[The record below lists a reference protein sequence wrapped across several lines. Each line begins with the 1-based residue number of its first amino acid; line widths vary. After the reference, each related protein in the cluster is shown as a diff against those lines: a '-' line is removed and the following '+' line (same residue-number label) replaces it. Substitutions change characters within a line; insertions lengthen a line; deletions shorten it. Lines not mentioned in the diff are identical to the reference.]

1 MEKYHPQKES
11 QIEQH
16 FIRHLEGLGYKYCK
30 DIKDRASLEQNFR
43 NKFEALNNV
52 RLTDGE
58 FERLMGNII
67 SSDVYKASKTL
78 RDKVEVVHDDGTTR
92 FYPLVNLQNWCK
104 NDYEV
109 INQLRIN
116 THSSYHRYD
125 VIILINGLPLVQVEL
140 KAHGVSPRVAI
151 KQIVDYKN
159 DRANGYEH
167 TLLAFMQLFIVSN
180 EADTFYFANNPKEA
194 LTFDE
199 KEQFLPVCRWA
210 DEQNKKVANLH
221 EFAREVLRKCTL
233 GELISRYMV
242 LVETERKLLIMRP
255 YQIYA
260 VKKMVECIGNN
271 SGNGYIW
278 HTTGSGKTLTSFKAA
293 TLLKDNPHIAKCL
306 FVVDRK
312 DLDKQTREEFN
323 KFQKDCVEEN
333 LNTGELVRRMLS
345 DEYKDKIIVTTIQKL
360 GLALDKKNQ
369 RLDKLRE
376 RFAGQ
381 RVVFI
386 FDECHRSQF
395 GEYHRAIRDFFPR
408 AQLFGFTG
416 TPIFAEN
423 ATRTKIEGR
432 EASALTTEDIFQKPL
447 HTYAITHAIEDK
459 SVLPFDVS
467 FFRLQREGSVDMGH
481 VSREEERKIIVE
493 KILEVHD
500 KVSDNRRFN
509 ALFATASI
517 NDAIE
522 YCQIF
527 DQIQLEREKEEE
539 KKKEE
544 EKDPTFKPLRIAC
557 LFSPPAE
564 GNRDIM
570 QIQEELDQERQDN
583 QVDPLGKKEALRR
596 IISIYRKTYGGNFC
610 IEEFDRYNSDVQ
622 QRIKRQGR
630 EDVPREQKIDITIVV
645 DMLLTGFDSK
655 YLNTLYVDKG
665 LQYHGLIQAFS
676 RTNRV
681 LNDRKPFGKILD
693 FRAQSADALN
703 TAVKLFSGER
713 DKSKDAAKIWLTKSA
728 EEVVELLD
736 VAVQRLYTMMKSY
749 GLEPEPEEV
758 PNLKGDAARADFV
771 EIFKDVQ
778 RSILQLDQYIDIP
791 PELQAR
797 IDAIMPPEKRLA
809 FRTAYLE
816 LGRELRQKRAAES
829 PDDAS
834 EPTDVMQDID
844 FELVLFASAIID
856 YDYIISLIARMVN
869 EEEPER
875 REVTREE
882 IVALLRSHSN
892 LPEDREDILEFVRH
906 PEVINGRTAGEISDE
921 FRRFREAKWHR
932 QLQELAH
939 RYGVDQEGLSEFI
952 ESTLRVMRY
961 DDSHLS
967 DLFTDEGLGWRDR
980 VAKKNAL
987 RADLVPLIRLR
998 AAGQEIDNLPADV

>member
-16 FIRHLEGLGYKYCK
+16 FIRHLEGLGYVYRK

-43 NKFEALNNV
+43 NKFEALNQV
-52 RLTDGE
+52 QLTDGE
-58 FERLMGNII
+58 FERLMEKIVRA
-67 SSDVYKASKTL
+67 DVYEASKTL
-78 RDKVEVVHDDGTTR
+78 RDKVEINHDDGTTR

-104 NDYEV
+104 HDYEV

-125 VIILINGLPLVQVEL
+125 VIILVNGLPLVQVEL

-180 EADTFYFANNPKEA
+180 EADTFYFANNPRKA

-221 EFAREVLRKCTL
+221 EFAREVLYKCAL

-260 VKKMVECIGNN
+260 VKKMVECIENN

-333 LNTGELVRRMLS
+333 TNTGELVRRMLS

-517 NDAIE
+517 NDAIA
-522 YCQIF
+522 YCKIF
-527 DQIQLEREKEEE
+527 DEIQLEREEA
-539 KKKEE
+539 
-544 EKDPTFKPLRIAC
+544 DSNYKPLRIAC

-596 IISIYRKTYGGNFC
+596 IIGIYRKTYGGNFC

-797 IDAIMPPEKRLA
+797 INAIMPPEKRLA

-816 LGRELRQKRAAES
+816 LGRELRQKQAAES
-829 PDDAS
+829 PDDGS

-869 EEEPER
+869 EKEPER

-892 LPEDREDILEFVRH
+892 LPEDREDILEFVGH
-906 PEVINGRTAGEISDE
+906 PEAINGRTADEISDE

-932 QLQELAH
+932 LVHQMAQRH
-939 RYGVDQEGLSEFI
+939 GVDQGRLSDFI
-952 ESTLRVMRY
+952 ESTLDVMRY

-980 VAKKNAL
+980 VTKKNAL

-998 AAGQEIDNLPADV
+998 AAGQAIDNLPADQ

>member
-16 FIRHLEGLGYKYCK
+16 FIRHLEGLGYVYRK

-43 NKFEALNNV
+43 NKFEALNQV
-52 RLTDGE
+52 QLTDGE
-58 FERLMGNII
+58 FERLMEKIVRA
-67 SSDVYKASKTL
+67 DVYEASKTL
-78 RDKVEVVHDDGTTR
+78 RDKVEINHDDGTTR

-125 VIILINGLPLVQVEL
+125 VIILVNGLPLVQVEL

-180 EADTFYFANNPKEA
+180 EADTFYFANNPRKA

-221 EFAREVLRKCTL
+221 EFAREVLYKCAL

-260 VKKMVECIGNN
+260 VKKMVECIENN

-333 LNTGELVRRMLS
+333 TNTGELVRRMLS

-467 FFRLQREGSVDMGH
+467 FYRLQRDGSFDTGNVPK
-481 VSREEERKIIVE
+481 EIIVE

-527 DQIQLEREKEEE
+527 DRIQLEREK
-539 KKKEE
+539 
-544 EKDPTFKPLRIAC
+544 DSTYKPLRIAC

-596 IISIYRKTYGGNFC
+596 IISMYNQTYNTLHC

-622 QRIKRQGR
+622 QRIKWQGR

-713 DKSKDAAKIWLTKSA
+713 DKSKDAAKIWLVEPIEKKVEQL
-728 EEVVELLD
+728 EE
-736 VAVQRLYTMMKSY
+736 AVQGLNNMMEGY
-749 GLEPEPEEV
+749 GLKPEPEEV

-771 EIFKDVQ
+771 ERFKAVQ
-778 RSILQLDQYIDIP
+778 RLMLQCNQYVDIP

-816 LGRELRQKRAAES
+816 LGRELRQKGAAES
-829 PDDAS
+829 PDDGS

-869 EEEPER
+869 EKEPER

-906 PEVINGRTAGEISDE
+906 PEAINGRTAGEISDE

-932 QLQELAH
+932 LVHEMAQRH
-939 RYGVDQEGLSEFI
+939 GVDQGLLSDFI
-952 ESTLRVMRY
+952 ESTLHVMRY

-967 DLFTDEGLGWRDR
+967 DLFTNEGLGWRDR
-980 VAKKNAL
+980 VTKKNAL
-987 RADLVPLIRLR
+987 RADLLPLIRLR
-998 AAGQEIDNLPADV
+998 AAGQTIDNLPADV

>member
-16 FIRHLEGLGYKYCK
+16 FIRHLEGLGYAYCK
-30 DIKDRASLEQNFR
+30 DIKNRASLEANFR

-58 FERLMGNII
+58 FERLMGNIV

-78 RDKVEVVHDDGTTR
+78 RDKVEVIHDDGTTQ

-125 VIILINGLPLVQVEL
+125 VIILVNGLPLVQVEL

-159 DRANGYEH
+159 DRENGYEH

-180 EADTFYFANNPKEA
+180 EADTFYFANNPREA

-199 KEQFLPVCRWA
+199 KEQFLPICRWA

-242 LVETERKLLIMRP
+242 LVEMERKLLIMRP

-260 VKKMVECIGNN
+260 VKKMVECIENN

-333 LNTGELVRRMLS
+333 TNTGELVRRMLS

-467 FFRLQREGSVDMGH
+467 FFRLQRDGSFDTGNVPK
-481 VSREEERKIIVE
+481 EIIVE

-527 DQIQLEREKEEE
+527 DRIQLEREEA
-539 KKKEE
+539 
-544 EKDPTFKPLRIAC
+544 DSNYKPLRIAC

-583 QVDPLGKKEALRR
+583 RVDPLGKKEALRR
-596 IISIYRKTYGGNFC
+596 IISMYNQIYNTQHC

-713 DKSKDAAKIWLTKSA
+713 DKSKDAAKIWLVEPVEKKVEQL
-728 EEVVELLD
+728 EE
-736 VAVQRLYTMMKSY
+736 AVGDFCNVMLSR
-749 GLEPEPEEV
+749 GLKPVPEEV
-758 PNLKGDAARADFV
+758 PNLKGDAARAELV
-771 EIFKDVQ
+771 ERFKAVQ
-778 RSILQLDQYIDIP
+778 RLMLQCNQYVDIP

-797 IDAIMPPEKRLA
+797 INAIMPPDTYQA

-816 LGRELRQKRAAES
+816 LGREMRQKRAAES
-829 PDDAS
+829 PDDGS

-869 EEEPER
+869 EAEPER

-892 LPEDREDILEFVRH
+892 LPEDREDILEFVGH
-906 PEVINGRTAGEISDE
+906 PEAINGRTADEISDE

-939 RYGVDQEGLSEFI
+939 RHGVDQEGLSEFI
-952 ESTLRVMRY
+952 ESTLDVMRY

-980 VAKKNAL
+980 VTKKNAL

-998 AAGQEIDNLPADV
+998 AAGQAIDNLPADV

>member
-1 MEKYHPQKES
+1 MEKHHPQKES

-43 NKFEALNNV
+43 NMFEALNNV
-52 RLTDGE
+52 HLSDGE
-58 FERLMGNII
+58 FEKLMRNIV
-67 SSDVYKASKTL
+67 SRDVYKASKTL
-78 RDKVEVVHDDGTTR
+78 RDKVEVIHDDGTTR

-116 THSSYHRYD
+116 TRSSYHRYD

-159 DRANGYEH
+159 DQENGYEH

-180 EADTFYFANNPKEA
+180 EADTFYFANNPKKA

-221 EFAREVLRKCTL
+221 EFAREVLYKCAL

-242 LVETERKLLIMRP
+242 LVETEHKLIIMRP

-260 VKKMVECIGNN
+260 VKKMVECIENN

-293 TLLKDNPHIAKCL
+293 TLLKDNPNIAKCL

-333 LNTGELVRRMLS
+333 LNTGGLVRRMLS
-345 DEYKDKIIVTTIQKL
+345 KDYKDKIIVTTIQKL
-360 GLALDKKNQ
+360 GLALDEKGRYFDRRLRDLADQ
-369 RLDKLRE
+369 RI
-376 RFAGQ
+376 
-381 RVVFI
+381 VFI

-395 GEYHRAIRDFFPR
+395 GEYHRTIKSFFPR

-423 ATRTKIEGR
+423 ATRSKVEGR

-467 FFRLQREGSVDMGH
+467 FYRLRRDGSFDTGDVPKEM
-481 VSREEERKIIVE
+481 IVK

-522 YCQIF
+522 YCKIF
-527 DQIQLEREKEEE
+527 DRIQLEREKA
-539 KKKEE
+539 
-544 EKDPTFKPLRIAC
+544 DSNYKPLRIAC

-596 IISIYRKTYGGNFC
+596 IISMYNQTYNTLHC

-622 QRIKRQGR
+622 QRIKWQGR
-630 EDVPREQKIDITIVV
+630 EDEDVSREQKIDITIVV

-681 LNDRKPFGKILD
+681 LNERKPFGKILD

-703 TAVKLFSGER
+703 TAVELFSGER
-713 DKSKDAAKIWLTKSA
+713 DKSKDAAKIWLVEPA
-728 EEVVELLD
+728 EVKVEQLEEAAQGL
-736 VAVQRLYTMMKSY
+736 RSMMESH
-749 GLEPEPEEV
+749 GLKPVPEEV
-758 PNLKGDAARADFV
+758 PNLRGDAARAEFV
-771 EIFKDVQ
+771 EQFKPLQ
-778 RSILQLDQYIDIP
+778 RILIQLDQYVDIP

-797 IDAIMPPEKRLA
+797 IDAIISPDERQA

-816 LGRELRQKRAAES
+816 LARELRQKRAAES
-829 PDDAS
+829 ADGAAD
-834 EPTDVMQDID
+834 PTTVMQDID
-844 FELVLFASAIID
+844 LELVLFASALID

-892 LPEDREDILEFVRH
+892 LPEDREDILEFVGH
-906 PEVINGRTAGEISDE
+906 PEAINGRTADEISDE

-932 QLQELAH
+932 LVHQMAQRH
-939 RYGVDQEGLSEFI
+939 GVDQGRLSDFI
-952 ESTLRVMRY
+952 ESTLDVMRY

-980 VAKKNAL
+980 VTKKNAL

-998 AAGQEIDNLPADV
+998 AAGQAIDNLPADV

>member
-16 FIRHLEGLGYKYCK
+16 FIRHLEGLGYVYRK

-58 FERLMGNII
+58 FERLMEKIVRA
-67 SSDVYKASKTL
+67 DVYEASKTL
-78 RDKVEVVHDDGTTR
+78 RDKVEVIHDDGTTR

-260 VKKMVECIGNN
+260 VKKMVECIENN

-293 TLLKDNPHIAKCL
+293 TLLKDNPNIAKCL

-333 LNTGELVRRMLS
+333 TNTGELVRRMLS

-467 FFRLQREGSVDMGH
+467 FYRLQRDGSFDTGNVPK
-481 VSREEERKIIVE
+481 EIIVE

-522 YCQIF
+522 YCKIF
-527 DQIQLEREKEEE
+527 DEIQLEREK
-539 KKKEE
+539 
-544 EKDPTFKPLRIAC
+544 DSTYKPLRIAC

-681 LNDRKPFGKILD
+681 LNERKPFGKILD

-736 VAVQRLYTMMKSY
+736 VAVQRLYTMMESY

-778 RSILQLDQYIDIP
+778 RPILQLDQYIDIP

-869 EEEPER
+869 EAEPER

-892 LPEDREDILEFVRH
+892 LPEDREDILEFVGH
-906 PEVINGRTAGEISDE
+906 PEAINGRTADEISDE

-932 QLQELAH
+932 LVHQMAQRH
-939 RYGVDQEGLSEFI
+939 GVDQGRLSDFI
-952 ESTLRVMRY
+952 ESTLDVMRY

-980 VAKKNAL
+980 VTKKNAL

-998 AAGQEIDNLPADV
+998 AAGQAIDNLPADQ

>member
-16 FIRHLEGLGYKYCK
+16 FIRHLEGLGYAYCK
-30 DIKDRASLEQNFR
+30 DIKNRASLEANFR

-58 FERLMGNII
+58 FERLMGNIV

-78 RDKVEVVHDDGTTR
+78 RDKVEVIHDDGTTQ

-199 KEQFLPVCRWA
+199 KEQFLPICRWA

-260 VKKMVECIGNN
+260 VKKMVECIENN

-333 LNTGELVRRMLS
+333 TNTGELVRRMLS

-467 FFRLQREGSVDMGH
+467 FYRLQRDGSFDTGNVPK
-481 VSREEERKIIVE
+481 EIIVE

-527 DQIQLEREKEEE
+527 DRIQLEREEA
-539 KKKEE
+539 
-544 EKDPTFKPLRIAC
+544 DSNYKPLRIAC

-736 VAVQRLYTMMKSY
+736 VAVQRLYTMMKSH

-778 RSILQLDQYIDIP
+778 RPILQLDQYIDIP

-869 EEEPER
+869 EKEPER

-892 LPEDREDILEFVRH
+892 LPEDREDILEFVCH
-906 PEVINGRTAGEISDE
+906 PEVINGRTADEISDE

-939 RYGVDQEGLSEFI
+939 RHGVDQEGLSEFI
-952 ESTLRVMRY
+952 ESTLDVMRY

-980 VAKKNAL
+980 VTKKNAL
-987 RADLVPLIRLR
+987 RAELVPLIRLR
-998 AAGQEIDNLPADV
+998 AAGQAIDNLPADV

>member
-30 DIKDRASLEQNFR
+30 DIKNRASLEANFR

-58 FERLMGNII
+58 FERLMENIV

-210 DEQNKKVANLH
+210 DEQNKKISHLH
-221 EFAREVLRKCTL
+221 EFAREVLYKCAL

-242 LVETERKLLIMRP
+242 LVETEKLIIMRP

-260 VKKMVECIGNN
+260 VKKMVECIENN

-333 LNTGELVRRMLS
+333 TNTGELVRRMLS
-345 DEYKDKIIVTTIQKL
+345 KDYKDKIIVTTIQKL
-360 GLALDKKNQ
+360 GLALDEKG
-369 RLDKLRE
+369 RYFDRRLRE
-376 RFAGQ
+376 LADQ
-381 RVVFI
+381 RIVFI

-395 GEYHRAIRDFFPR
+395 GEYHRTIKSFFPR

-423 ATRTKIEGR
+423 ATRSKVEGR

-467 FFRLQREGSVDMGH
+467 FYRLRRDGSFDTGEVPKKM
-481 VSREEERKIIVE
+481 IVN

-522 YCQIF
+522 YCKIF
-527 DQIQLEREKEEE
+527 DRIQLERREKEE
-539 KKKEE
+539 KKK
-544 EKDPTFKPLRIAC
+544 DSTYKPLRIAC

-596 IISIYRKTYGGNFC
+596 IISMYNQTYNTLHC

-622 QRIKRQGR
+622 QRIKWQGR

-681 LNDRKPFGKILD
+681 LNERKPFGKILD

-703 TAVKLFSGER
+703 TAVELFSGER
-713 DKSKDAAKIWLTKSA
+713 DKSKDAAKIWLVEPA
-728 EEVVELLD
+728 EVKVEQLEEAAQDL
-736 VAVQRLYTMMKSY
+736 RSMMESH
-749 GLEPEPEEV
+749 GLKPEPEEV
-758 PNLKGDAARADFV
+758 PNLKGDAARANFV
-771 EIFKDVQ
+771 EQFKPLQ
-778 RSILQLDQYIDIP
+778 RILIQLDQYVDTP

-797 IDAIMPPEKRLA
+797 IDAIISPDERQA

-816 LGRELRQKRAAES
+816 LARELRQKRAAES
-829 PDDAS
+829 ADGAA
-834 EPTDVMQDID
+834 EPTTVMQDID
-844 FELVLFASAIID
+844 LELVLFASAIID

-869 EEEPER
+869 EKEPER

-906 PEVINGRTAGEISDE
+906 PEAINGRTADEISDE

-932 QLQELAH
+932 LVHQMAQRHA
-939 RYGVDQEGLSEFI
+939 VDQGLLSDFI
-952 ESTLRVMRY
+952 ESTLDVMRY

-980 VAKKNAL
+980 VTKKNAL
-987 RADLVPLIRLR
+987 RADLIPLIRLR
-998 AAGQEIDNLPADV
+998 AAGQTIDNLPADQ

>member
-16 FIRHLEGLGYKYCK
+16 FIRHLEGLGYVYRK

-43 NKFEALNNV
+43 NKFEALNQV

-58 FERLMGNII
+58 FERLMGNIV

-78 RDKVEVVHDDGTTR
+78 RDKVEIIHDDGTTR

-159 DRANGYEH
+159 DHENGYEH

-221 EFAREVLRKCTL
+221 EFAREVLYKCAL

-242 LVETERKLLIMRP
+242 LVETERKLIIMRP

-260 VKKMVECIGNN
+260 VKKMVECIENN

-293 TLLKDNPHIAKCL
+293 TLLKDNPNIAKCL

-333 LNTGELVRRMLS
+333 TNTGELVRRMLS

-467 FFRLQREGSVDMGH
+467 FYRLQRDGSFDTGNVPK
-481 VSREEERKIIVE
+481 EIIVE

-522 YCQIF
+522 YCQAF
-527 DQIQLEREKEEE
+527 DEIQFEREEA
-539 KKKEE
+539 
-544 EKDPTFKPLRIAC
+544 DSNYKPLRIAC

-583 QVDPLGKKEALRR
+583 RVDPLGKKEALRR
-596 IISIYRKTYGGNFC
+596 IISMYNQTYNTQHC

-630 EDVPREQKIDITIVV
+630 NVEPKKQKEEKKQWIDITIVV

-736 VAVQRLYTMMKSY
+736 VAVQRLYTMMKSH

-758 PNLKGDAARADFV
+758 PNLKGDAARAEFV

-778 RSILQLDQYIDIP
+778 RPILQLDQYIDIP

-797 IDAIMPPEKRLA
+797 INAIMPPEKRLA

-816 LGRELRQKRAAES
+816 LGRELRQKGAAES

-834 EPTDVMQDID
+834 DPTDVMQDID

-882 IVALLRSHSN
+882 IIALLRSHSN

-906 PEVINGRTAGEISDE
+906 PEAINGRTADEISDE

-952 ESTLRVMRY
+952 ESTLQVMRY

-980 VAKKNAL
+980 VTKKNAL
-987 RADLVPLIRLR
+987 RAELVPLIRLR
-998 AAGQEIDNLPADV
+998 AAGQAIDNLPADV

>member
-16 FIRHLEGLGYKYCK
+16 FIRHLEGLGYVYRK

-43 NKFEALNNV
+43 NKFEALNQV
-52 RLTDGE
+52 QLTDGE
-58 FERLMGNII
+58 FERLMEKIVRA
-67 SSDVYKASKTL
+67 DVYEASKTL
-78 RDKVEVVHDDGTTR
+78 RDKVEVNHDDGTTR

-125 VIILINGLPLVQVEL
+125 VIILVNGLPLVQVEL

-159 DRANGYEH
+159 DQENGYKQ

-180 EADTFYFANNPKEA
+180 EADTFYFANNSKEA

-210 DEQNKKVANLH
+210 NEQNKKISHLH
-221 EFAREVLRKCTL
+221 EFAREVLYKCAL

-242 LVETERKLLIMRP
+242 LVETEEKLIIMRP

-260 VKKMVECIGNN
+260 VKKMVECIENN

-293 TLLKDNPHIAKCL
+293 TLLKDNPHISKCL

-333 LNTGELVRRMLS
+333 TNTGELVRRMLS

-467 FFRLQREGSVDMGH
+467 FYRLQRDGSFDTGDVPKEM
-481 VSREEERKIIVE
+481 IVK

-527 DQIQLEREKEEE
+527 DKIQLEREK
-539 KKKEE
+539 
-544 EKDPTFKPLRIAC
+544 DPTYKPLRIAC

-622 QRIKRQGR
+622 QRIKWQGR

-681 LNDRKPFGKILD
+681 LNERKPFGKILD

-703 TAVKLFSGER
+703 TAVELFSGER

-778 RSILQLDQYIDIP
+778 RPILQLDQYIDIP

-834 EPTDVMQDID
+834 DPTDVMQDID

-869 EEEPER
+869 EKEPER

-882 IVALLRSHSN
+882 IVALLSSHSN

-906 PEVINGRTAGEISDE
+906 PEAINGRTADEISDE

-932 QLQELAH
+932 LVHEMAQ
-939 RYGVDQEGLSEFI
+939 RYGVDQGRLSDFI
-952 ESTLRVMRY
+952 ESTLDVMRY

-980 VAKKNAL
+980 VTKKNAL

-998 AAGQEIDNLPADV
+998 AAGQAIDNLPADV

>member
-30 DIKDRASLEQNFR
+30 DIKNRASLEANFR

-58 FERLMGNII
+58 FERLMGNIV
-67 SSDVYKASKTL
+67 SPDVYEASKTL

-210 DEQNKKVANLH
+210 NEQNKKISHLH
-221 EFAREVLRKCTL
+221 EFAREVLYKCAL

-242 LVETERKLLIMRP
+242 LVETEEKLIIMRP

-260 VKKMVECIGNN
+260 VKKMVECIENN

-333 LNTGELVRRMLS
+333 TNTGELVRRMLS
-345 DEYKDKIIVTTIQKL
+345 KDYKDKIIVTTIQKL

-467 FFRLQREGSVDMGH
+467 FYRLQRDGSFDTGNVPK
-481 VSREEERKIIVE
+481 EIIVE

-522 YCQIF
+522 YCQAF
-527 DQIQLEREKEEE
+527 DEIQFERGEH
-539 KKKEE
+539 
-544 EKDPTFKPLRIAC
+544 DSSYKPLRIAC

-583 QVDPLGKKEALRR
+583 QVDPLGKKEVLRR

-736 VAVQRLYTMMKSY
+736 VAVQRLYTMMKNH

-758 PNLKGDAARADFV
+758 PNLKGDAARAEFV

-778 RSILQLDQYIDIP
+778 RPILQLDQYIDIP

-797 IDAIMPPEKRLA
+797 INAIMPPEKRLA

-816 LGRELRQKRAAES
+816 LGRELRQKGAAES

-834 EPTDVMQDID
+834 DPTDVMQDID

-869 EEEPER
+869 EKEPER

-906 PEVINGRTAGEISDE
+906 PEVINGRTADEISDE

-952 ESTLRVMRY
+952 ESTLHVMRY

-987 RADLVPLIRLR
+987 RAELVPLIRLR

>member
-30 DIKDRASLEQNFR
+30 DIKNRASLEANFR

-58 FERLMGNII
+58 FKRLMGNIV
-67 SSDVYKASKTL
+67 SPDVYEASKTL
-78 RDKVEVVHDDGTTR
+78 RDKVEVVHDDGTTQ

-125 VIILINGLPLVQVEL
+125 VIILVNGLPLVQVEL

-159 DRANGYEH
+159 DHENGYEH

-180 EADTFYFANNPKEA
+180 EADTFYFANNPRKA

-199 KEQFLPVCRWA
+199 KEQFQPICRWA

-221 EFAREVLRKCTL
+221 EFAREVLRKCAL

-242 LVETERKLLIMRP
+242 LVEMERKLLIMRP

-260 VKKMVECIGNN
+260 VKKMVECIENN

-293 TLLKDNPHIAKCL
+293 TLLKDNPHIVKCL

-333 LNTGELVRRMLS
+333 TNTGELVRRMLS

-467 FFRLQREGSVDMGH
+467 FYRLQRDGSFDTGNVPKE
-481 VSREEERKIIVE
+481 VIVE

-522 YCQIF
+522 YCQAF
-527 DQIQLEREKEEE
+527 DDIQFERGEH
-539 KKKEE
+539 
-544 EKDPTFKPLRIAC
+544 DSSYKPLRIAC

-736 VAVQRLYTMMKSY
+736 VAVQRLYTMMKSH

-758 PNLKGDAARADFV
+758 PNLKGDAARAEFV

-778 RSILQLDQYIDIP
+778 RPILQLDQYIDIP

-816 LGRELRQKRAAES
+816 LGRELRQKGAAES

-869 EEEPER
+869 EKEPER

-906 PEVINGRTAGEISDE
+906 PEVINGRTADEISDE

-952 ESTLRVMRY
+952 ESTLHVMRY

>member
-30 DIKDRASLEQNFR
+30 NIKDRASLEANFR

-58 FERLMGNII
+58 FKRLMDNIV

-78 RDKVEVVHDDGTTR
+78 RDKVEVVHDDGTTQ

-125 VIILINGLPLVQVEL
+125 VIILVNGLPLVQVEL

-159 DRANGYEH
+159 DHENGYEH

-199 KEQFLPVCRWA
+199 KEQFLPICRWA

-260 VKKMVECIGNN
+260 VKKMVECIENN

-333 LNTGELVRRMLS
+333 TNTGELVRRMLS

-386 FDECHRSQF
+386 FDECHCSQF

-467 FFRLQREGSVDMGH
+467 FYRLQRDGSFDTGNVPK
-481 VSREEERKIIVE
+481 KIIVE

-522 YCQIF
+522 YCQAF
-527 DQIQLEREKEEE
+527 DEIQFEREEA
-539 KKKEE
+539 
-544 EKDPTFKPLRIAC
+544 DSNYKPLRIAC

-583 QVDPLGKKEALRR
+583 RVDPLGKKEALRR
-596 IISIYRKTYGGNFC
+596 IISMYNQTYNTQHC

-630 EDVPREQKIDITIVV
+630 NVEPKKQKEEKKQWIDITIVV

-736 VAVQRLYTMMKSY
+736 VAVQRLYTMMKSH

-758 PNLKGDAARADFV
+758 PNLKGDAARAEFV

-778 RSILQLDQYIDIP
+778 RPILQLDQYIDIP

-797 IDAIMPPEKRLA
+797 INAIMPPEKRLA

-816 LGRELRQKRAAES
+816 LGRELRQKGAAES

-834 EPTDVMQDID
+834 DPTDVMQDID

-882 IVALLRSHSN
+882 IIALLRSHSN

-906 PEVINGRTAGEISDE
+906 PEAINGRTADEISDE

-952 ESTLRVMRY
+952 ESTLQVMRY

-980 VAKKNAL
+980 VTKKNAL

-998 AAGQEIDNLPADV
+998 AAGQTIDNLPADV

>member
-16 FIRHLEGLGYKYCK
+16 FIRHLEGLGYAYCK
-30 DIKDRASLEQNFR
+30 DIKDRASLEANFR

-58 FERLMGNII
+58 FERLMGNIV

-78 RDKVEVVHDDGTTR
+78 RDKVEVVHDDGTTQ

-125 VIILINGLPLVQVEL
+125 VIILVNGLPLVQVEL

-260 VKKMVECIGNN
+260 VKKMVECIKNN

-333 LNTGELVRRMLS
+333 TNTGELVRRMLS

-467 FFRLQREGSVDMGH
+467 FYRLQRDGSFDTGNVPK
-481 VSREEERKIIVE
+481 KIIVE

-522 YCQIF
+522 YCQAF
-527 DQIQLEREKEEE
+527 DEIQFEREEA
-539 KKKEE
+539 
-544 EKDPTFKPLRIAC
+544 DSNYKPLRIAC

-583 QVDPLGKKEALRR
+583 RVDPLGKKEALRR
-596 IISIYRKTYGGNFC
+596 IISMYNQTYNTQHC

-630 EDVPREQKIDITIVV
+630 NVEPKKQKEEKKQWIDITIVV

-736 VAVQRLYTMMKSY
+736 VAVQRLYTMMKSH

-758 PNLKGDAARADFV
+758 PNLKGDAARAEFV

-778 RSILQLDQYIDIP
+778 RPILQLDQYIDIP

-797 IDAIMPPEKRLA
+797 INAIMPPEKRLA

-816 LGRELRQKRAAES
+816 LGRELRQKGAAES

-834 EPTDVMQDID
+834 DPTDVMQDID

-869 EEEPER
+869 EAEPER

-892 LPEDREDILEFVRH
+892 LPEDREDILEFVCH
-906 PEVINGRTAGEISDE
+906 PEVINGRTADEISDE

-932 QLQELAH
+932 QLQELAY

-952 ESTLRVMRY
+952 ESTLQVMRY

>member
-30 DIKDRASLEQNFR
+30 DIKNQTSLEQNFR

-58 FERLMGNII
+58 FERLMGNIV

-78 RDKVEVVHDDGTTR
+78 RDKVEVIHDDGTTR

-210 DEQNKKVANLH
+210 NEQNKKISHLH
-221 EFAREVLRKCTL
+221 EFAREVLYKCAL

-242 LVETERKLLIMRP
+242 LVETEEKLLIMRP

-260 VKKMVECIGNN
+260 VKKMVECIKNN

-333 LNTGELVRRMLS
+333 TNTGELVRRMLS
-345 DEYKDKIIVTTIQKL
+345 RDYKDKIIVTTIQKL
-360 GLALDKKNQ
+360 GLALDEKNRYFDRRLRDLADQ
-369 RLDKLRE
+369 RI
-376 RFAGQ
+376 
-381 RVVFI
+381 VFI

-416 TPIFAEN
+416 TPIFTEN

-467 FFRLQREGSVDMGH
+467 FYRLQRDGSFDTGNVPK
-481 VSREEERKIIVE
+481 EIIVE

-522 YCQIF
+522 YCKIF
-527 DQIQLEREKEEE
+527 DRIQLEREK
-539 KKKEE
+539 
-544 EKDPTFKPLRIAC
+544 DPTYKPLRIAC

-596 IISIYRKTYGGNFC
+596 IISMYNQTYNTLHC
-610 IEEFDRYNSDVQ
+610 IEEFDRYNCDVQ
-622 QRIKRQGR
+622 QRIKWQGR
-630 EDVPREQKIDITIVV
+630 NEVTKEQKIDITIVV

-681 LNDRKPFGKILD
+681 LNERKPFGKILD

-736 VAVQRLYTMMKSY
+736 VAVQRLYTMMESY

-844 FELVLFASAIID
+844 LELVLFASAIID

-869 EEEPER
+869 EKEPER

-882 IVALLRSHSN
+882 IVALLSSHSN

-906 PEVINGRTAGEISDE
+906 PEAINGRTADEISDE

-932 QLQELAH
+932 LVHEMAQ
-939 RYGVDQEGLSEFI
+939 RYGVDQGRLSDFI
-952 ESTLRVMRY
+952 ESTLDVMRY

-980 VAKKNAL
+980 VTKKNAL

-998 AAGQEIDNLPADV
+998 AAGQAIDNLPADV

>member
-30 DIKDRASLEQNFR
+30 DIKDQTSLEANFR

-58 FERLMGNII
+58 FERLMGNIV

-260 VKKMVECIGNN
+260 VKKMVECIKNN

-333 LNTGELVRRMLS
+333 TNTGELVRRMLS

-467 FFRLQREGSVDMGH
+467 FYRLQRDGSFDTGNVPK
-481 VSREEERKIIVE
+481 EIIVE

-522 YCQIF
+522 YCKIF
-527 DQIQLEREKEEE
+527 DRIQFKREKA
-539 KKKEE
+539 
-544 EKDPTFKPLRIAC
+544 DSNYKPLRIAC

-736 VAVQRLYTMMKSY
+736 VAVQRLYTMMKSH

-758 PNLKGDAARADFV
+758 PNLKGDAARAEFV

-778 RSILQLDQYIDIP
+778 RPILQLDQYIDIP

-797 IDAIMPPEKRLA
+797 INAIMPPEKRLA

-816 LGRELRQKRAAES
+816 LGRELRQKGAAES
-829 PDDAS
+829 PDDGS
-834 EPTDVMQDID
+834 ESMDVMQDID

-869 EEEPER
+869 EKEPER

-882 IVALLRSHSN
+882 IVSLLRSHSN

-906 PEVINGRTAGEISDE
+906 PEVINGRTADEISDE

-952 ESTLRVMRY
+952 ESTLQVMRY

-987 RADLVPLIRLR
+987 RAELVPLIRLR

>member
-30 DIKDRASLEQNFR
+30 DIKNRASLEANFR

-58 FERLMGNII
+58 FKRLMGNIV
-67 SSDVYKASKTL
+67 SPDVYEASKTL
-78 RDKVEVVHDDGTTR
+78 RDKVEVVHDDGTTQ

-125 VIILINGLPLVQVEL
+125 VIILVNGLPLVQVEL

-159 DRANGYEH
+159 DHENGYEH

-180 EADTFYFANNPKEA
+180 EADTFYFANNPRKA

-199 KEQFLPVCRWA
+199 KEQFLPICRWA

-221 EFAREVLRKCTL
+221 EFAREVLRKCAL

-242 LVETERKLLIMRP
+242 LVEMERKLLIMRP

-260 VKKMVECIGNN
+260 VKKMVECIENN

-293 TLLKDNPHIAKCL
+293 TLLKDNPHIVKCL

-333 LNTGELVRRMLS
+333 TNTGELVRRMLS

-467 FFRLQREGSVDMGH
+467 FYRLQRDGSFDTGNVPKE
-481 VSREEERKIIVE
+481 VIVE

-522 YCQIF
+522 YCQAF
-527 DQIQLEREKEEE
+527 DDIQFERGEH
-539 KKKEE
+539 
-544 EKDPTFKPLRIAC
+544 DSSYKPLRIAC

-736 VAVQRLYTMMKSY
+736 VAVQRLYTMMKSH

-758 PNLKGDAARADFV
+758 PNLKGDAARAEFV

-778 RSILQLDQYIDIP
+778 RPILQLDQYIDIP

-816 LGRELRQKRAAES
+816 LGRELRQKGAAES

-869 EEEPER
+869 EKEPER

-906 PEVINGRTAGEISDE
+906 PEVINGRTADEISDE

-952 ESTLRVMRY
+952 ESTLHVMRY

>member
-30 DIKDRASLEQNFR
+30 DIKNRASLEANFR

-58 FERLMGNII
+58 FERLMGNIV
-67 SSDVYKASKTL
+67 SPDVYEASKTL

-210 DEQNKKVANLH
+210 NEQNKKISHLH
-221 EFAREVLRKCTL
+221 EFAREVLYKCAL

-242 LVETERKLLIMRP
+242 LVETEEKLIIMRP

-260 VKKMVECIGNN
+260 VKKMVECIENN

-293 TLLKDNPHIAKCL
+293 TLLKDNPHIAKCI

-333 LNTGELVRRMLS
+333 TNTGELVRRMLS
-345 DEYKDKIIVTTIQKL
+345 KDYKDKIIVTTIQKL

-467 FFRLQREGSVDMGH
+467 FFRLQRDGSFDTGNVPK
-481 VSREEERKIIVE
+481 EIIVE

-522 YCQIF
+522 YCKIF
-527 DQIQLEREKEEE
+527 DRIQFKREKA
-539 KKKEE
+539 
-544 EKDPTFKPLRIAC
+544 DSNYKPLRIAC

-736 VAVQRLYTMMKSY
+736 VAVQRLYTMMKSH

-758 PNLKGDAARADFV
+758 PNLKGDAARAEFV

-778 RSILQLDQYIDIP
+778 RPILQLDQYIDIP

-797 IDAIMPPEKRLA
+797 INAIMPPEKRLA

-816 LGRELRQKRAAES
+816 LGRELRQKGAAES
-829 PDDAS
+829 PDDGS
-834 EPTDVMQDID
+834 ESTDVMQDID

-869 EEEPER
+869 EKEPER

-882 IVALLRSHSN
+882 IVEAILHASVYAGFPRALN
-892 LPEDREDILEFVRH
+892 ATFVAREVFAE
-906 PEVINGRTAGEISDE
+906 
-921 FRRFREAKWHR
+921 
-932 QLQELAH
+932 
-939 RYGVDQEGLSEFI
+939 
-952 ESTLRVMRY
+952 
-961 DDSHLS
+961 
-967 DLFTDEGLGWRDR
+967 RD
-980 VAKKNAL
+980 A
-987 RADLVPLIRLR
+987 AD
-998 AAGQEIDNLPADV
+998 

>member
-16 FIRHLEGLGYKYCK
+16 FIRHLEGLGYVYRK

-58 FERLMGNII
+58 FERLMEKIVRA
-67 SSDVYKASKTL
+67 DVYEASKTL
-78 RDKVEVVHDDGTTR
+78 RDKVEVIHDDGTTR

-180 EADTFYFANNPKEA
+180 EADTFYFANNPREA

-199 KEQFLPVCRWA
+199 KEQFLPICRWA

-260 VKKMVECIGNN
+260 VKKMVECIENN

-293 TLLKDNPHIAKCL
+293 TLLKDNPNIAKCL

-333 LNTGELVRRMLS
+333 TNTGELVRRMLS

-467 FFRLQREGSVDMGH
+467 FFRLQRDGSFDTGNVPK
-481 VSREEERKIIVE
+481 EIIVE

-500 KVSDNRRFN
+500 KVSDNCRFN

-522 YCQIF
+522 YCRIF
-527 DQIQLEREKEEE
+527 DEIQFERGEH
-539 KKKEE
+539 
-544 EKDPTFKPLRIAC
+544 DSSYKPLRIAC

-736 VAVQRLYTMMKSY
+736 VAVQRLYTMMKSH

-758 PNLKGDAARADFV
+758 PNLKGDAARAEFV

-778 RSILQLDQYIDIP
+778 RPILQLDQYIDIP

-797 IDAIMPPEKRLA
+797 INAIMPPEKRLA

-869 EEEPER
+869 EKEPER

-906 PEVINGRTAGEISDE
+906 PEVINGRTADEISDE

-952 ESTLRVMRY
+952 ESTLHVMRY

>member
-30 DIKDRASLEQNFR
+30 DIKNRASLEANFR

-58 FERLMGNII
+58 FKRLMDNIV

-78 RDKVEVVHDDGTTR
+78 RDKVEVIHDDGTTQ

-125 VIILINGLPLVQVEL
+125 VIILVNGLPLVQVEL

-159 DRANGYEH
+159 DHENGYEH

-199 KEQFLPVCRWA
+199 KEQFLPICRWA

-260 VKKMVECIGNN
+260 VKKMVECIENN

-333 LNTGELVRRMLS
+333 TNTGELVRRMLS

-467 FFRLQREGSVDMGH
+467 FYRLQRDGSFDTGNVPK
-481 VSREEERKIIVE
+481 KIIVK

-522 YCQIF
+522 YCKIF
-527 DQIQLEREKEEE
+527 DEIQLERKEH
-539 KKKEE
+539 
-544 EKDPTFKPLRIAC
+544 KPLRIAC

-596 IISIYRKTYGGNFC
+596 IISIYRRTYGGNFC

-736 VAVQRLYTMMKSY
+736 VAVQRLYTMMKSH

-758 PNLKGDAARADFV
+758 PNLKGDAARAEFV

-778 RSILQLDQYIDIP
+778 RPILQLDQYIDIP

-797 IDAIMPPEKRLA
+797 INAIMPPEKRLA

-816 LGRELRQKRAAES
+816 LGRELRQKGAAES
-829 PDDAS
+829 PDDGS
-834 EPTDVMQDID
+834 ESTDVMQDID

-869 EEEPER
+869 EKEPER

-882 IVALLRSHSN
+882 IVSLLRSHSN
-892 LPEDREDILEFVRH
+892 LPEDREDILEFVSH
-906 PEVINGRTAGEISDE
+906 PEVINGRTADEISDE

-952 ESTLRVMRY
+952 ESTLHVMRY

>member
-1 MEKYHPQKES
+1 MMEHNEREN
-11 QIEQH
+11 QIEVR
-16 FIRHLEGLGYKYCK
+16 FIRHLEGLGYVYRK
-30 DIKDRASLEQNFR
+30 DIKDRASLEENFR
-43 NKFEALNNV
+43 NKFEALNGV

-58 FERLMGNII
+58 FERLMRSII
-67 SSDVYKASKTL
+67 SSDVYEASKTL
-78 RDKVEVVHDDGTTR
+78 RDKGILTRDDGTTL
-92 FYPLVNLQNWCK
+92 YYSLVNLQNWCK
-104 NDYEV
+104 NEYEV

-116 THSSYHRYD
+116 THSSHHRYD

-140 KAHGVSPRVAI
+140 KTHGVSPRVAI

-210 DEQNKKVANLH
+210 DEQNKKVTNLH
-221 EFAREVLRKCTL
+221 EFAREVLYKCAL
-233 GELISRYMV
+233 GELVSRYMV
-242 LVETERKLLIMRP
+242 LVETERKLIIMRP

-260 VKKMVECIGNN
+260 VKKMVECIENN
-271 SGNGYIW
+271 AGNGYIW

-293 TLLKDNPHIAKCL
+293 TLLKDNPHIAKCF

-333 LNTGELVRRMLS
+333 TNTGKLVQRMLS
-345 DEYKDKIIVTTIQKL
+345 NEHKDKIIVTTIQKL
-360 GLALDKKNQ
+360 GLALDEKS
-369 RLDKLRE
+369 RLFNRRLRE
-376 RFAGQ
+376 LADQ

-395 GEYHRAIRDFFPR
+395 GEYHRVIKSFFPR

-416 TPIFAEN
+416 TPIFAKN
-423 ATRTKIEGR
+423 ATRSKIEGR

-467 FFRLQREGSVDMGH
+467 FYRLQRDGSFSTGEVPKK
-481 VSREEERKIIVE
+481 VIVK

-500 KVSDNRRFN
+500 KISDDRRFN

-522 YCQIF
+522 YCQLF
-527 DQIQLEREKEEE
+527 DKAQFKREEH
-539 KKKEE
+539 
-544 EKDPTFKPLRIAC
+544 DSSYKPLRIAC

-570 QIQEELDQERQDN
+570 QIQEELEQERQDN
-583 QVDPLGKKEALRR
+583 QVNPLGKKEALRR
-596 IISIYRKTYGGNFC
+596 IISIYNQTYHTQHC
-610 IEEFDRYNSDVQ
+610 IEEFDRYNCDVQ
-622 QRIKRQGR
+622 ERIKKQGW
-630 EDVPREQKIDITIVV
+630 DKLPREEKIDITIVV

-655 YLNTLYVDKG
+655 YLGTLYVDKG

-703 TAVKLFSGER
+703 TAVELFSGER
-713 DKSKDAAKIWLTKSA
+713 DKTKEVTKIWLVESA
-728 EEVVELLD
+728 HEVVQQFGE
-736 VAVQRLYTMMKSY
+736 AVRQFRSVMESR
-749 GLEPEPEEV
+749 GLAAEPEEV
-758 PNLKGDAARADFV
+758 PNLAGDIARAEFV
-771 EIFKDVQ
+771 ERFKEVQ
-778 RSILQLDQYIDIP
+778 RLKLRLDQYLDIT
-791 PELQAR
+791 PEDQQL
-797 IDAIMPPEKRLA
+797 IEAIMPREKHQA

-816 LGRELRQKRAAES
+816 AARQLRQKQAADS
-829 PDDAS
+829 PDSATEPDA
-834 EPTDVMQDID
+834 MQQDID

-856 YDYIISLIARMVN
+856 YDYIMALISRLVT
-869 EEEPER
+869 EEPER
-875 REVTREE
+875 REMTREE
-882 IVALLRSHSN
+882 LVALIRSHSN
-892 LPEDREDILEFVRH
+892 LPDEQDDILDFIQH
-906 PEVINGRTAGEISDE
+906 PEDINGRTAEEISDD
-921 FRRFREAKWHR
+921 FRRFREAKWNR
-932 QLQELAH
+932 QLQQLAH
-939 RYGVDQEGLSEFI
+939 RHGVDQERLSAFI
-952 ESTLRVMRY
+952 ESTLDIMRY
-961 DDSHLS
+961 DDGRLS
-967 DLFTDEGLGWRDR
+967 DLFTDADLDWLER
-980 VAKKNAL
+980 VSRKNHL
-987 RADLVPLIRLR
+987 RADLIPLIRRR
-998 AAGQEIDNLPADV
+998 AAGQEVDSLPAS

>member
-30 DIKDRASLEQNFR
+30 NIKNRASLEANFR

-58 FERLMGNII
+58 FERLMGNIV

-78 RDKVEVVHDDGTTR
+78 RDKVEVIHDDGTTQ

-125 VIILINGLPLVQVEL
+125 VIILVNGLPLVQVEL

-159 DRANGYEH
+159 DHENGYEH

-260 VKKMVECIGNN
+260 VKKMVECIENN

-333 LNTGELVRRMLS
+333 TNTGELVRRMLS

-467 FFRLQREGSVDMGH
+467 FYRLQRDGSFDTGNVPK
-481 VSREEERKIIVE
+481 EIIVE

-522 YCQIF
+522 YCQAF
-527 DQIQLEREKEEE
+527 DDIQFKREKA
-539 KKKEE
+539 
-544 EKDPTFKPLRIAC
+544 DSNYKPLRIAC

-736 VAVQRLYTMMKSY
+736 VAVQRLYTMMKSH

-778 RSILQLDQYIDIP
+778 RPILQLDQYIDIP

-797 IDAIMPPEKRLA
+797 IDALMPPEKRLA

-816 LGRELRQKRAAES
+816 LGRELRQKGAAES

-834 EPTDVMQDID
+834 ESTDVMQDID

-906 PEVINGRTAGEISDE
+906 PEVINGRTADEISDE

-939 RYGVDQEGLSEFI
+939 RHGVDQGRLSDFI
-952 ESTLRVMRY
+952 ESTLDVMRY

-967 DLFTDEGLGWRDR
+967 DLFTDEELGWRDR
-980 VAKKNAL
+980 VTKKNAL

-998 AAGQEIDNLPADV
+998 AAGQAIDNLPADV

>member
-1 MEKYHPQKES
+1 MEKHHPQKES

-16 FIRHLEGLGYKYCK
+16 FIRHLEGLGYVYRK

-43 NKFEALNNV
+43 NKFEALNQV
-52 RLTDGE
+52 QLTDGE
-58 FERLMGNII
+58 FERLMEKIVRA
-67 SSDVYKASKTL
+67 DVYEASKTL
-78 RDKVEVVHDDGTTR
+78 RDKVEINHDDGTTR

-260 VKKMVECIGNN
+260 VKKMVECIKNN

-293 TLLKDNPHIAKCL
+293 TLLKDNPNIAKCL

-333 LNTGELVRRMLS
+333 TNTGELVRRMLS

-381 RVVFI
+381 RMVFI

-467 FFRLQREGSVDMGH
+467 FYRLQRDGSFDTGNVPK
-481 VSREEERKIIVE
+481 EIIVE

-522 YCQIF
+522 YCKIF
-527 DQIQLEREKEEE
+527 DEIQLEREK
-539 KKKEE
+539 
-544 EKDPTFKPLRIAC
+544 DSTYKPLRIAC

-778 RSILQLDQYIDIP
+778 RPILQLDQYIDIP

-816 LGRELRQKRAAES
+816 LGRKLRQKQAAES

-869 EEEPER
+869 EAEPER

-892 LPEDREDILEFVRH
+892 LPEDREDILEFVGH
-906 PEVINGRTAGEISDE
+906 PEAINGRTADEISDE

-932 QLQELAH
+932 LVHQMAH
-939 RYGVDQEGLSEFI
+939 RHGVDQGRLSDFI
-952 ESTLRVMRY
+952 ESTLDVMRY

-980 VAKKNAL
+980 VTKKNAL

-998 AAGQEIDNLPADV
+998 AAGQAIDNLPADV

>member
-30 DIKDRASLEQNFR
+30 DIKDQTSLEANFR

-58 FERLMGNII
+58 FERLMGNIV

-78 RDKVEVVHDDGTTR
+78 RDKVEINHDDGTTR

-159 DRANGYEH
+159 DRENGYEH

-180 EADTFYFANNPKEA
+180 EADTFYFANNPRKA

-199 KEQFLPVCRWA
+199 KEQFLPICRWA

-333 LNTGELVRRMLS
+333 TNTGELVRRMLS

-467 FFRLQREGSVDMGH
+467 FYRLQRDGSFDTGNVPK
-481 VSREEERKIIVE
+481 EIIVE

-522 YCQIF
+522 YCKIF
-527 DQIQLEREKEEE
+527 DEIQLEREK
-539 KKKEE
+539 
-544 EKDPTFKPLRIAC
+544 DSTYKPLRIAC

-736 VAVQRLYTMMKSY
+736 VAVQRLYTMMKSH

-758 PNLKGDAARADFV
+758 PNLKGDAARAEFV

-778 RSILQLDQYIDIP
+778 RPILQLDQYIDIP

-816 LGRELRQKRAAES
+816 LGRELRQKQAAES

-869 EEEPER
+869 EKEPER

-892 LPEDREDILEFVRH
+892 LPEDREDILEFVGH
-906 PEVINGRTAGEISDE
+906 PEAINGRTADEISDE

-939 RYGVDQEGLSEFI
+939 RHGVDQGRLSDFI
-952 ESTLRVMRY
+952 ESTLQVMRY

-987 RADLVPLIRLR
+987 RAELVPLIRLR
-998 AAGQEIDNLPADV
+998 AAGQAIDNLPADV

>member
-30 DIKDRASLEQNFR
+30 DIKDQTSLEANFR

-58 FERLMGNII
+58 FERLMENIV

-78 RDKVEVVHDDGTTR
+78 RDKVEIIHDDGTTR

-159 DRANGYEH
+159 DHENGYEH

-221 EFAREVLRKCTL
+221 EFAREVLYKCAL

-242 LVETERKLLIMRP
+242 LVETERKLIIMRP

-260 VKKMVECIGNN
+260 VKKMVECIENN

-293 TLLKDNPHIAKCL
+293 TLLKDNPNIAKCL

-333 LNTGELVRRMLS
+333 TNTGELVRRMLS

-467 FFRLQREGSVDMGH
+467 FYRLQRDGSFDTGNVPK
-481 VSREEERKIIVE
+481 EIIVE

-522 YCQIF
+522 YCKIF
-527 DQIQLEREKEEE
+527 DEIQLEREK
-539 KKKEE
+539 
-544 EKDPTFKPLRIAC
+544 DSTYKPLRIAC

-681 LNDRKPFGKILD
+681 LNERKPFGKILD

-713 DKSKDAAKIWLTKSA
+713 DKSKDAIKIWL
-728 EEVVELLD
+728 VEPVEKKVEQLEG
-736 VAVQRLYTMMKSY
+736 AVDDFCNVMLSH
-749 GLEPEPEEV
+749 GLAPKPEEV
-758 PNLKGDAARADFV
+758 PNVKGDAARAEVV
-771 EIFKDVQ
+771 EAFKAVQ
-778 RSILQLDQYIDIP
+778 RLMLQLDQYIDIP

-797 IDAIMPPEKRLA
+797 INAIMPPDTYLA

-892 LPEDREDILEFVRH
+892 LPEDREDILEFVGH
-906 PEVINGRTAGEISDE
+906 PEAINGRTADEISDE

-939 RYGVDQEGLSEFI
+939 RHGVDQGRLSDFI
-952 ESTLRVMRY
+952 ESTLDVMRY

-980 VAKKNAL
+980 VTKKNAL

-998 AAGQEIDNLPADV
+998 AAGQTIDNLPADV

>member
-30 DIKDRASLEQNFR
+30 DIKNRASLEANFR

-58 FERLMGNII
+58 FKRLMGNIV
-67 SSDVYKASKTL
+67 SPDVYEASKTL
-78 RDKVEVVHDDGTTR
+78 RDKVEVVHDDGTTQ

-125 VIILINGLPLVQVEL
+125 VIILVNGLPLVQVEL

-159 DRANGYEH
+159 DHENGYEH

-180 EADTFYFANNPKEA
+180 EADTFYFANNPRKA

-199 KEQFLPVCRWA
+199 KEQFLPICRWA

-221 EFAREVLRKCTL
+221 EFAREVLRKCAL

-242 LVETERKLLIMRP
+242 LVEMERKLLIMRP

-260 VKKMVECIGNN
+260 VKKMVECIENN

-293 TLLKDNPHIAKCL
+293 TLLKDNPHISKCL

-333 LNTGELVRRMLS
+333 TNTGELVRRMLS
-345 DEYKDKIIVTTIQKL
+345 KDYKDKIIVTTIQKL
-360 GLALDKKNQ
+360 GLALDEKGRYFDRRLRDLADQ
-369 RLDKLRE
+369 RI
-376 RFAGQ
+376 
-381 RVVFI
+381 VFI

-395 GEYHRAIRDFFPR
+395 GEYHRAIRGFFPR

-416 TPIFAEN
+416 TPIFTEN

-467 FFRLQREGSVDMGH
+467 FYRLQRDGSFDTGNVPK
-481 VSREEERKIIVE
+481 EIIVE

-522 YCQIF
+522 YCKIF
-527 DQIQLEREKEEE
+527 DRIQLEREK
-539 KKKEE
+539 
-544 EKDPTFKPLRIAC
+544 DSTYKPLRIAC

-596 IISIYRKTYGGNFC
+596 IISMYNQTYNTLHC
-610 IEEFDRYNSDVQ
+610 IEEFDRYNCDVQ
-622 QRIKRQGR
+622 QRIKWQGR
-630 EDVPREQKIDITIVV
+630 NEVTKEQKIDITIVV

-681 LNDRKPFGKILD
+681 LNERKPFGKILD

-844 FELVLFASAIID
+844 LELVLFASAIID

-869 EEEPER
+869 EKEPER

-892 LPEDREDILEFVRH
+892 LPEDREDILEFVGH
-906 PEVINGRTAGEISDE
+906 PEAINGRTADEISDE

-932 QLQELAH
+932 LVHQMAQRH
-939 RYGVDQEGLSEFI
+939 GVDQGRLSDFI
-952 ESTLRVMRY
+952 QSTLDVMRY

-967 DLFTDEGLGWRDR
+967 DLFTDEGLGWRER
-980 VAKKNAL
+980 VTKKNAL

-998 AAGQEIDNLPADV
+998 AAGQTIDNLPADV

>member
-16 FIRHLEGLGYKYCK
+16 FIRHLEGLGYVYRK

-43 NKFEALNNV
+43 NKFEALNQV

-58 FERLMGNII
+58 FERLMGNIV

-78 RDKVEVVHDDGTTR
+78 RDKVEIIHDDGTTR

-159 DRANGYEH
+159 DHENGYEH

-221 EFAREVLRKCTL
+221 EFAREVLYKCAL

-242 LVETERKLLIMRP
+242 LVETERKLIIMRP

-260 VKKMVECIGNN
+260 VKKMVECIENN

-333 LNTGELVRRMLS
+333 TNTGELVRRMLS

-467 FFRLQREGSVDMGH
+467 FYRLQRDGSFDTGNVPK
-481 VSREEERKIIVE
+481 KIIVE

-522 YCQIF
+522 YCQAF
-527 DQIQLEREKEEE
+527 DEIQFEREEA
-539 KKKEE
+539 
-544 EKDPTFKPLRIAC
+544 DSNYKPLRIAC

-583 QVDPLGKKEALRR
+583 RVDPLGKKEALRR
-596 IISIYRKTYGGNFC
+596 IISMYNQTYNTQHC

-630 EDVPREQKIDITIVV
+630 NVEPKKQKEEKKQWIDITIVV

-736 VAVQRLYTMMKSY
+736 VAVQRLYTMMKSH

-758 PNLKGDAARADFV
+758 PNLKGDAARAEFV

-778 RSILQLDQYIDIP
+778 RPILQLDQYIDIP

-797 IDAIMPPEKRLA
+797 INAIMPPEKRLA

-816 LGRELRQKRAAES
+816 LGRELRQKGAAES

-834 EPTDVMQDID
+834 DPTDVMQDID

-882 IVALLRSHSN
+882 IIALLRSHSN

-906 PEVINGRTAGEISDE
+906 PEAINGRTADEISDE

-952 ESTLRVMRY
+952 ESTLQVMRY

-980 VAKKNAL
+980 VTKKNAL
-987 RADLVPLIRLR
+987 RAELVPLIRLR
-998 AAGQEIDNLPADV
+998 AAGQAIDNLPADV

>member
-16 FIRHLEGLGYKYCK
+16 FIRHLEGLGYVYRK

-43 NKFEALNNV
+43 NKFEALNQV
-52 RLTDGE
+52 QLTDGE
-58 FERLMGNII
+58 FERLMEKIVRA
-67 SSDVYKASKTL
+67 DVYEASKTL
-78 RDKVEVVHDDGTTR
+78 RDKVEINHDDGTTR

-260 VKKMVECIGNN
+260 VKKMVECIKNN

-293 TLLKDNPHIAKCL
+293 TLLKDNPNIAKCL

-333 LNTGELVRRMLS
+333 TNTGELVRRMLS

-381 RVVFI
+381 RMVFI

-467 FFRLQREGSVDMGH
+467 FYRLQRDGSFDTGNVPK
-481 VSREEERKIIVE
+481 EIIVE

-522 YCQIF
+522 YCKIF
-527 DQIQLEREKEEE
+527 DEIQLEREK
-539 KKKEE
+539 
-544 EKDPTFKPLRIAC
+544 DSTYKPLRIAC

-778 RSILQLDQYIDIP
+778 RPILQLDQYIDIP

-816 LGRELRQKRAAES
+816 LGRKLRQKQAAES

-869 EEEPER
+869 EAEPER

-892 LPEDREDILEFVRH
+892 LPEDREDILEFVGH
-906 PEVINGRTAGEISDE
+906 PEAINGRTADEISDE

-932 QLQELAH
+932 LVHQMAH
-939 RYGVDQEGLSEFI
+939 RHGVDQGRLSDFI
-952 ESTLRVMRY
+952 ESTLDVMRY

-980 VAKKNAL
+980 VTKKNAL

-998 AAGQEIDNLPADV
+998 AAGQAIDNLPADV

>member
-16 FIRHLEGLGYKYCK
+16 FIRHLEGLGYVYRK

-43 NKFEALNNV
+43 NKFEALNQV
-52 RLTDGE
+52 QLTDGE
-58 FERLMGNII
+58 FERLMEKIVRA
-67 SSDVYKASKTL
+67 DVYEASKTL
-78 RDKVEVVHDDGTTR
+78 RDKVEINHDDGTTR

-125 VIILINGLPLVQVEL
+125 VIILVNGLPLVQVEL

-180 EADTFYFANNPKEA
+180 EADTFYFANNPRKA

-221 EFAREVLRKCTL
+221 EFAREVLYKCAL

-260 VKKMVECIGNN
+260 VKKMVECIENN

-333 LNTGELVRRMLS
+333 TNTGELVRRMLS

-517 NDAIE
+517 NDAIA
-522 YCQIF
+522 YCKIF
-527 DQIQLEREKEEE
+527 DEIQLEREEA
-539 KKKEE
+539 
-544 EKDPTFKPLRIAC
+544 DSNYKPLRIAC

-596 IISIYRKTYGGNFC
+596 IIGIYRKTYGGNFC

-797 IDAIMPPEKRLA
+797 INAIMPPEKRLA

-816 LGRELRQKRAAES
+816 LGRELRQKQAAES
-829 PDDAS
+829 PDDGS

-869 EEEPER
+869 EKEPER

-892 LPEDREDILEFVRH
+892 LPEDREDILEFVGH
-906 PEVINGRTAGEISDE
+906 PEAINGRTADEISDE

-932 QLQELAH
+932 LVHQMAQRH
-939 RYGVDQEGLSEFI
+939 GVDQGRLSDFI
-952 ESTLRVMRY
+952 ESTLDVMRY

-980 VAKKNAL
+980 VTKKNAL

-998 AAGQEIDNLPADV
+998 AAGQAIDNLPADQ

>member
-30 DIKDRASLEQNFR
+30 NIKDRASLEANFR

-58 FERLMGNII
+58 FKRLMENIV

-78 RDKVEVVHDDGTTR
+78 RDKVEVVHDDGTTQ

-125 VIILINGLPLVQVEL
+125 VIILVNGLPLVQVEL

-159 DRANGYEH
+159 DRENGYEH

-180 EADTFYFANNPKEA
+180 EADTFYFANNPRKA

-199 KEQFLPVCRWA
+199 KEQFLPICRWA

-221 EFAREVLRKCTL
+221 EFAREVLRKCAL

-260 VKKMVECIGNN
+260 VKKMVECIENN

-333 LNTGELVRRMLS
+333 TNTGELVRRMLS

-467 FFRLQREGSVDMGH
+467 FFRLQRDGSFDTGNVPK
-481 VSREEERKIIVE
+481 KIIVE

-522 YCQIF
+522 YCQAF
-527 DQIQLEREKEEE
+527 DEIQFERGEH
-539 KKKEE
+539 
-544 EKDPTFKPLRIAC
+544 DSSYKPLRIAC

-736 VAVQRLYTMMKSY
+736 VAVQRLYTMMKSH

-758 PNLKGDAARADFV
+758 PNLKGDAARAEFV

-778 RSILQLDQYIDIP
+778 RPVLQLDQYIDIP

-797 IDAIMPPEKRLA
+797 INAIMPPEKRLA

-816 LGRELRQKRAAES
+816 LGRELRQKGAAES

-869 EEEPER
+869 EKEPER

-906 PEVINGRTAGEISDE
+906 PEVINGRTADEISDE

>member
-30 DIKDRASLEQNFR
+30 DIKNQASLEANFR

-58 FERLMGNII
+58 FERLMGNIV

-180 EADTFYFANNPKEA
+180 EADTFYFANNPRKA

-260 VKKMVECIGNN
+260 VKKMVECIKNN

-293 TLLKDNPHIAKCL
+293 TLLKDNSNIAKCL

-333 LNTGELVRRMLS
+333 TNTGELVRRMLS
-345 DEYKDKIIVTTIQKL
+345 KDYKDKIIVTTIQKL
-360 GLALDKKNQ
+360 GLALDEKGRYFDRRLRDLADQ
-369 RLDKLRE
+369 RI
-376 RFAGQ
+376 
-381 RVVFI
+381 VFI

-395 GEYHRAIRDFFPR
+395 GEYHRTIKSFFPR

-423 ATRTKIEGR
+423 ATRSKVEGR

-517 NDAIE
+517 NDAIA
-522 YCQIF
+522 YCKIF
-527 DQIQLEREKEEE
+527 DEIQLEREEA
-539 KKKEE
+539 
-544 EKDPTFKPLRIAC
+544 DSNYKPLRIAC

-596 IISIYRKTYGGNFC
+596 IIGIYRKTYGGNFC

-797 IDAIMPPEKRLA
+797 INAIMPPEKRLA

-816 LGRELRQKRAAES
+816 LGRELRQKQAAES
-829 PDDAS
+829 PDDGS

-869 EEEPER
+869 EKEPER

-892 LPEDREDILEFVRH
+892 LPEDREDILEFVGH
-906 PEVINGRTAGEISDE
+906 PEAINGRTADEISDE

-939 RYGVDQEGLSEFI
+939 RHGVDQGRLSDFI
-952 ESTLRVMRY
+952 QSTLDVMRY

-980 VAKKNAL
+980 VTKKNAL

-998 AAGQEIDNLPADV
+998 AAGQAIDNLPADV

>member
-30 DIKDRASLEQNFR
+30 DIKNRASLEANFR

-58 FERLMGNII
+58 FERLMEKIVRA
-67 SSDVYKASKTL
+67 DVYEASKTL
-78 RDKVEVVHDDGTTR
+78 RDKVEINHDDGTTR

-125 VIILINGLPLVQVEL
+125 VIILVNGLPLVQVEL

-210 DEQNKKVANLH
+210 NEQNKKISHLH
-221 EFAREVLRKCTL
+221 EFAREVLYKCAL

-242 LVETERKLLIMRP
+242 LVETEEKLIIMRP

-260 VKKMVECIGNN
+260 VKKMVECIENN

-333 LNTGELVRRMLS
+333 TNTGELVRRMLS

-467 FFRLQREGSVDMGH
+467 FYRLQRDGSFDTGDVPKEM
-481 VSREEERKIIVE
+481 IVK

-527 DQIQLEREKEEE
+527 DKIQLEREK
-539 KKKEE
+539 
-544 EKDPTFKPLRIAC
+544 DPTYKPLRIAC

-622 QRIKRQGR
+622 QRIKWQGR

-681 LNDRKPFGKILD
+681 LNERKPFGKILD

-703 TAVKLFSGER
+703 TAVELFSGER

-778 RSILQLDQYIDIP
+778 RPILQLDQYIDIP

-834 EPTDVMQDID
+834 DPTDVMQDID

-869 EEEPER
+869 EKEPER

-892 LPEDREDILEFVRH
+892 LPEDREDILEFVGH
-906 PEVINGRTAGEISDE
+906 PEAINGRTADEISDE

-939 RYGVDQEGLSEFI
+939 RHGVDQEGLSEFI
-952 ESTLRVMRY
+952 ESTLDVMRY

-980 VAKKNAL
+980 VTKKNAL

-998 AAGQEIDNLPADV
+998 AAGQAIDNLPADV

>member
-30 DIKDRASLEQNFR
+30 DIKNRASLEANFR

-58 FERLMGNII
+58 FKRLMENIV

-78 RDKVEVVHDDGTTR
+78 RDKVEVIHDDGTTQ

-125 VIILINGLPLVQVEL
+125 VIILVNGLPLVQVEL

-159 DRANGYEH
+159 DRENGYEH

-180 EADTFYFANNPKEA
+180 EADTFYFANNPRKA

-199 KEQFLPVCRWA
+199 KEQFLPICRWA

-221 EFAREVLRKCTL
+221 EFAREVLRKCAL

-260 VKKMVECIGNN
+260 VKKMVECIENN

-333 LNTGELVRRMLS
+333 TNTGELVRRMLS

-467 FFRLQREGSVDMGH
+467 FYRLQRDGSFDTGNVPK
-481 VSREEERKIIVE
+481 KIIVE

-522 YCQIF
+522 YCQAF
-527 DQIQLEREKEEE
+527 DEIQFEREEA
-539 KKKEE
+539 
-544 EKDPTFKPLRIAC
+544 DSNYKPLRIAC

-583 QVDPLGKKEALRR
+583 RVDPLGKKEALRR
-596 IISIYRKTYGGNFC
+596 IISMYNQTYNTQHC

-736 VAVQRLYTMMKSY
+736 VAVQRLYTMMKSH

-758 PNLKGDAARADFV
+758 PNLKGDAARAEFV

-778 RSILQLDQYIDIP
+778 RPILQLDQYIDIP

-797 IDAIMPPEKRLA
+797 INAIMPPEKRLA

-816 LGRELRQKRAAES
+816 LGRELRQKGAAES

-892 LPEDREDILEFVRH
+892 LPEDREDILEFVSH
-906 PEVINGRTAGEISDE
+906 PEVINGRTADEISDE

-952 ESTLRVMRY
+952 ESTLQVMRY

>member
-30 DIKDRASLEQNFR
+30 DIKNRASLEANFR

-58 FERLMGNII
+58 FERLMGNIV
-67 SSDVYKASKTL
+67 SPDVYEASKTL

-210 DEQNKKVANLH
+210 NEQNKKISHLH
-221 EFAREVLRKCTL
+221 EFAREVLYKCAL

-242 LVETERKLLIMRP
+242 LVETEEKLIIMRP

-260 VKKMVECIGNN
+260 VKKMVECIENN

-333 LNTGELVRRMLS
+333 TNTGELVRRMLS
-345 DEYKDKIIVTTIQKL
+345 KDYKDKIIVTTIQKL

-467 FFRLQREGSVDMGH
+467 FYRLQRDGSFDTGNVPK
-481 VSREEERKIIVE
+481 EIIVE

-522 YCQIF
+522 YCQAF
-527 DQIQLEREKEEE
+527 DEIQFERGEH
-539 KKKEE
+539 
-544 EKDPTFKPLRIAC
+544 DSSYKPLRIAC

-583 QVDPLGKKEALRR
+583 QVDPLGKKEVLRR

-681 LNDRKPFGKILD
+681 LNERKPFGKILD

-703 TAVKLFSGER
+703 TAVELFSGER
-713 DKSKDAAKIWLTKSA
+713 DKSKDAAKIWLVEPVEKKVEQL
-728 EEVVELLD
+728 EE
-736 VAVQRLYTMMKSY
+736 AVGDFCNVMLSR
-749 GLEPEPEEV
+749 GLKPVPEEV
-758 PNLKGDAARADFV
+758 PNLKGDAARAELV
-771 EIFKDVQ
+771 ERFKAVQ
-778 RSILQLDQYIDIP
+778 RLMLQCNQYIDIP

-797 IDAIMPPEKRLA
+797 INAIMPPDTYQA

-816 LGRELRQKRAAES
+816 LGREMRQKRAAES
-829 PDDAS
+829 PDDGS

-869 EEEPER
+869 EKEPER

-906 PEVINGRTAGEISDE
+906 PEAINGRTADEISDE

-939 RYGVDQEGLSEFI
+939 RHGVDQGRLSDFI
-952 ESTLRVMRY
+952 ESTLDVMRY

-980 VAKKNAL
+980 VTKKNAL

-998 AAGQEIDNLPADV
+998 AAGQTIDNLPADV

>member
-16 FIRHLEGLGYKYCK
+16 FIRHLEGLGYVYRK
-30 DIKDRASLEQNFR
+30 DIKDRASLEANFR

-58 FERLMGNII
+58 FERLMGNIV

-78 RDKVEVVHDDGTTR
+78 RDKVEVIHDDGTTR

-125 VIILINGLPLVQVEL
+125 VIILVNGLPLVQVEL

-180 EADTFYFANNPKEA
+180 EADTFYFANNPRKA

-242 LVETERKLLIMRP
+242 LVETERKLIIMRP

-260 VKKMVECIGNN
+260 VKKMVECIKNN

-293 TLLKDNPHIAKCL
+293 TLLKDNSNIAKCL

-333 LNTGELVRRMLS
+333 TNTGELVRRMLS

-517 NDAIE
+517 NDAIA
-522 YCQIF
+522 YCKIF
-527 DQIQLEREKEEE
+527 DEIQLEREEA
-539 KKKEE
+539 
-544 EKDPTFKPLRIAC
+544 DSNYKPLRIAC

-596 IISIYRKTYGGNFC
+596 IIGIYRKTYGGNFC

-713 DKSKDAAKIWLTKSA
+713 DKSKDAAKIWLVEPVEKKVEQL
-728 EEVVELLD
+728 EE
-736 VAVQRLYTMMKSY
+736 AVGDFCNVMLSR
-749 GLEPEPEEV
+749 GLKPVPEEV
-758 PNLKGDAARADFV
+758 PNLKGDAARAELV
-771 EIFKDVQ
+771 ERFKAVQ
-778 RSILQLDQYIDIP
+778 RLMLQCNQYVDIP

-797 IDAIMPPEKRLA
+797 INAIMPPDTYQA

-816 LGRELRQKRAAES
+816 LGREMRQKRAAES
-829 PDDAS
+829 PDDGS

-869 EEEPER
+869 EAEPER

-892 LPEDREDILEFVRH
+892 LPEDREDILEFVCH
-906 PEVINGRTAGEISDE
+906 PEVINGRTADEISDE

-932 QLQELAH
+932 LVHQMAH
-939 RYGVDQEGLSEFI
+939 RHGVDQEGLSEFI
-952 ESTLRVMRY
+952 ESTLDVMRY

-980 VAKKNAL
+980 VTKKNAL
-987 RADLVPLIRLR
+987 RADLVSLIRFR
-998 AAGQEIDNLPADV
+998 AAGQAIDNLPADV

>member
-16 FIRHLEGLGYKYCK
+16 FIRHLEGLGYVYRK

-58 FERLMGNII
+58 FERLMEKIVRA
-67 SSDVYKASKTL
+67 DVYEASKTL
-78 RDKVEVVHDDGTTR
+78 RDKVEVIHDDGTTR

-159 DRANGYEH
+159 DHENGYEH

-180 EADTFYFANNPKEA
+180 EADTFYFANNPKKA

-221 EFAREVLRKCTL
+221 EFAREVLRKCAL

-242 LVETERKLLIMRP
+242 LVETEKLIIMRP

-260 VKKMVECIGNN
+260 VKKMVECIENN

-293 TLLKDNPHIAKCL
+293 TLLKDNPHISKCL

-333 LNTGELVRRMLS
+333 TNTGELVRRMLS
-345 DEYKDKIIVTTIQKL
+345 KDYKDKIIVTTIQKL
-360 GLALDKKNQ
+360 GLALDEKGRYFDRRLRDLADQ
-369 RLDKLRE
+369 RI
-376 RFAGQ
+376 
-381 RVVFI
+381 VFI

-395 GEYHRAIRDFFPR
+395 GEYHRAIRGFFPR

-416 TPIFAEN
+416 TPIFTEN

-467 FFRLQREGSVDMGH
+467 FYRLQRDGSFDTGNVPK
-481 VSREEERKIIVE
+481 EIIVE

-522 YCQIF
+522 YCKIF
-527 DQIQLEREKEEE
+527 DEIQLEREK
-539 KKKEE
+539 
-544 EKDPTFKPLRIAC
+544 DSTYKPLRIAC

-596 IISIYRKTYGGNFC
+596 IISMYNQTYNTLHC
-610 IEEFDRYNSDVQ
+610 IEEFDRYNCDVQ
-622 QRIKRQGR
+622 QRIKWQGR
-630 EDVPREQKIDITIVV
+630 NEVTKEQKIDITIVV

-681 LNDRKPFGKILD
+681 LNERKPFGKILD

-728 EEVVELLD
+728 EEVVKLLD
-736 VAVQRLYTMMKSY
+736 VAVQRLYTMMESY

-829 PDDAS
+829 PDDVS

-844 FELVLFASAIID
+844 LELVLFASAIID

-869 EEEPER
+869 EKEPER

-892 LPEDREDILEFVRH
+892 LPEDREDILEFVGH
-906 PEVINGRTAGEISDE
+906 PEAINGRTADEISDE

-932 QLQELAH
+932 LVHEMAQRH
-939 RYGVDQEGLSEFI
+939 GVDQGLLSDFI
-952 ESTLRVMRY
+952 ESTLDVMRY

-980 VAKKNAL
+980 VTKKNAL

-998 AAGQEIDNLPADV
+998 AAGQTIDNLPADV

>member
-1 MEKYHPQKES
+1 MEKHHPQKES

-16 FIRHLEGLGYKYCK
+16 FIRHLEGLGYVYRK
-30 DIKDRASLEQNFR
+30 DIKDRASLEANFR
-43 NKFEALNNV
+43 NKFEALNQV
-52 RLTDGE
+52 QLTDGE
-58 FERLMGNII
+58 FEKLMRNIV
-67 SSDVYKASKTL
+67 SRDVYKASKTL
-78 RDKVEVVHDDGTTR
+78 RDKVEVIHDDGTTR

-159 DRANGYEH
+159 DQENGYEH

-180 EADTFYFANNPKEA
+180 EADTFYFANNPTEA

-221 EFAREVLRKCTL
+221 EFAREVLYKCAL

-242 LVETERKLLIMRP
+242 LVETERKLIIMRP

-260 VKKMVECIGNN
+260 VKKMVECIENN

-293 TLLKDNPHIAKCL
+293 TLLKDNPHISKCL

-345 DEYKDKIIVTTIQKL
+345 KDYKDKIIVTTIQKL

-467 FFRLQREGSVDMGH
+467 FYRLQRDGSFDTGEVPKKM
-481 VSREEERKIIVE
+481 IVK

-522 YCQIF
+522 YCKIF
-527 DQIQLEREKEEE
+527 DQIQLEREK
-539 KKKEE
+539 
-544 EKDPTFKPLRIAC
+544 DSTYKPLRIAC

-583 QVDPLGKKEALRR
+583 RVDPLGKKEALRR
-596 IISIYRKTYGGNFC
+596 IISMYNQTYNTQHC

-622 QRIKRQGR
+622 QRIKWQGR

-681 LNDRKPFGKILD
+681 LNERKPFGKILD
-693 FRAQSADALN
+693 FHAQSADALN
-703 TAVKLFSGER
+703 TAVELFSGER
-713 DKSKDAAKIWLTKSA
+713 DKSKDAAKIWLVEPA
-728 EEVVELLD
+728 EVKVEQLEEAAQGL
-736 VAVQRLYTMMKSY
+736 RSMMESH
-749 GLEPEPEEV
+749 GLKPVPEEV
-758 PNLKGDAARADFV
+758 PNLRGDAARAEFV
-771 EIFKDVQ
+771 EQFKPLQ
-778 RSILQLDQYIDIP
+778 RILIQLDQYVDIP

-834 EPTDVMQDID
+834 EPTDVMQDIG

-882 IVALLRSHSN
+882 IVALLSSHSN

-906 PEVINGRTAGEISDE
+906 PEAINGRTADEISDE

-932 QLQELAH
+932 LVHEMAQRH
-939 RYGVDQEGLSEFI
+939 GVDQGRLSDFI
-952 ESTLRVMRY
+952 ESTLDVMRY

-980 VAKKNAL
+980 VTKKNAL

-998 AAGQEIDNLPADV
+998 AAGQTIDNLPADV

>member
-30 DIKDRASLEQNFR
+30 NIKDRASLEANFR

-58 FERLMGNII
+58 FKRLMDNIV

-78 RDKVEVVHDDGTTR
+78 RDKVEVVHDDGTTQ

-125 VIILINGLPLVQVEL
+125 VIILVNGLPLVQVEL

-159 DRANGYEH
+159 DHENGYEH

-199 KEQFLPVCRWA
+199 KEQFLPICRWA

-260 VKKMVECIGNN
+260 VKKMVECIENN

-333 LNTGELVRRMLS
+333 TNTGELVRRMLS

-467 FFRLQREGSVDMGH
+467 FYRLQRDGSFDTGNVPK
-481 VSREEERKIIVE
+481 KIIVE

-522 YCQIF
+522 YCQAF
-527 DQIQLEREKEEE
+527 DEIQFEREEA
-539 KKKEE
+539 
-544 EKDPTFKPLRIAC
+544 DSNYKPLRIAC

-583 QVDPLGKKEALRR
+583 RVDPLGKKEALRR
-596 IISIYRKTYGGNFC
+596 IISMYNQTYNTQHC

-630 EDVPREQKIDITIVV
+630 NVEPKKQKEEKKQWIDITIVV

-736 VAVQRLYTMMKSY
+736 VAVQRLYTMMKSH

-758 PNLKGDAARADFV
+758 PNLKGDAARAEFV

-778 RSILQLDQYIDIP
+778 RPILQLDQYIDIP

-797 IDAIMPPEKRLA
+797 INAIMPPEKRLA

-816 LGRELRQKRAAES
+816 LGRELRQKGAAES

-834 EPTDVMQDID
+834 DPTDVMQDID

-882 IVALLRSHSN
+882 IIALLRSHSN

-906 PEVINGRTAGEISDE
+906 PEAINGRTADEISDE

-952 ESTLRVMRY
+952 ESTLQVMRY

-980 VAKKNAL
+980 VTKKNAL
-987 RADLVPLIRLR
+987 RAELVPLIRLR

>member
-16 FIRHLEGLGYKYCK
+16 FIRHLEGLGYVYRK

-58 FERLMGNII
+58 FERLMEKIVRA
-67 SSDVYKASKTL
+67 DVYEASKTL
-78 RDKVEVVHDDGTTR
+78 RDKVEVIHDDGTTR

-159 DRANGYEH
+159 DHENGYEH

-180 EADTFYFANNPKEA
+180 EADTFYFANNPRKA

-221 EFAREVLRKCTL
+221 EFAREVLRKCAL

-242 LVETERKLLIMRP
+242 LVETEKLIIMRP

-260 VKKMVECIGNN
+260 VKKMVECIENN

-293 TLLKDNPHIAKCL
+293 TLLKDNPHISKCL

-333 LNTGELVRRMLS
+333 TNTGELVRRMLS
-345 DEYKDKIIVTTIQKL
+345 KDYKDKIIVTTIQKL
-360 GLALDKKNQ
+360 GLALDEKGRYFDRRLRDLADQ
-369 RLDKLRE
+369 RI
-376 RFAGQ
+376 
-381 RVVFI
+381 VFI

-395 GEYHRAIRDFFPR
+395 GEYHRAIRGFFPR

-416 TPIFAEN
+416 TPIFTEN

-467 FFRLQREGSVDMGH
+467 FYRLQRDGSFDTGNVPK
-481 VSREEERKIIVE
+481 EIIVE

-522 YCQIF
+522 YCKIF
-527 DQIQLEREKEEE
+527 DEIQLEREK
-539 KKKEE
+539 
-544 EKDPTFKPLRIAC
+544 DSTYKPLRIAC

-596 IISIYRKTYGGNFC
+596 IISMYNQTYNTLHC
-610 IEEFDRYNSDVQ
+610 IEEFDRYNCDVQ
-622 QRIKRQGR
+622 QRIKWQGR
-630 EDVPREQKIDITIVV
+630 NEVTKEQKIDITIVV

-681 LNDRKPFGKILD
+681 LNERKPFGKILD

-728 EEVVELLD
+728 EEVVKLLD
-736 VAVQRLYTMMKSY
+736 VAVQRLYTMMESY

-829 PDDAS
+829 PDDVS

-844 FELVLFASAIID
+844 LELVLFASAIID

-869 EEEPER
+869 EKEPER

-892 LPEDREDILEFVRH
+892 LPEDREDILEFVGH
-906 PEVINGRTAGEISDE
+906 PEAINGRTADEISDE

-932 QLQELAH
+932 LVHEMAQRH
-939 RYGVDQEGLSEFI
+939 GVDQGLLSDFI
-952 ESTLRVMRY
+952 ESTLDVMRY

-980 VAKKNAL
+980 VTKKNAL

-998 AAGQEIDNLPADV
+998 AAGQTIDNLPADV